1 MLNDM
6 TAFAESMRQDDSN
19 DNKSSDQLSPFFKD
33 SIDSFISNNS
43 QDSDKEARVDYDAGH
58 GDHIKILNVSLVD

>member
-1 MLNDM
+1 MLNEM

-19 DNKSSDQLSPFFKD
+19 DNKSSDQLSPFFED

-43 QDSDKEARVDYDAGH
+43 QDSDKEAAGDDAGH